1 MYPCLQ
7 WRKDLVELLG
17 LPETNCNPA
26 KQTKPNPTL
35 QVLFSSW
42 DELKPKIENE
52 DAYMVL
58 SNEERVEVL
67 KDYLEVCEMI
77 SINLANNGPLFQKAK
92 V

>member
-1 MYPCLQ
+1 MERL
-7 WRKDLVELLG
+7 D

-26 KQTKPNPTL
+26 KQKKPNPAL

-42 DELKPKIENE
+42 DEIKPKIENE

-58 SNEERVEVL
+58 SNEEREEVL
-67 KDYLEVCEMI
+67 KDYLKVCETI
-77 SINLANNGPLFQKAK
+77 SINHANNGPLFQKAK